1 MKSDRAWGLTDYQA
15 FWASSAAHV
24 DKCQWKQ
31 KELTYL
37 SLQWQAVKTLLNIL
51 YLYSQRGIFVS
62 QNVGKKTFSKLLPIP
77 AFHFWVTNRVS
88 LQAAVVSITSR
99 GELFV
104 KQRREFF
111 SPVVYRKG
119 AQVVQTGLT
128 ALGYRSRKISLYTSS
143 TGKWETVGK
152 EGAWT

>member
-1 MKSDRAWGLTDYQA
+1 MKSDRAWGLADAQA

-51 YLYSQRGIFVS
+51 SFYSQQGIFVS
-62 QNVGKKTFSKLLPIP
+62 QNVGKKPVNIILPIP
-77 AFHFWVTNRVS
+77 VFHFWVTDRVS
-88 LQAAVVSITSR
+88 LQVAVVSITSK

-111 SPVVYRKG
+111 SPMVYRKG

-128 ALGYRSRKISLYTSS
+128 ALGYRSRKICLHTSS
-143 TGKWETVGK
+143 TGKWETGGK